1 MTAVVVIVGRPN
13 VGKSTLFNRLTQS
26 DLALVDDRPG
36 VTRDRIAGEV
46 RHGEQRCLL
55 IDTGGL
61 GYEAAEDQALA
72 ARVTAHSLQ
81 TIEEADL
88 VLWVVDGR
96 TGPTSEEEILA
107 RDLRPLGDKLQLI
120 VNKTEG
126 GSAEIACAEFYS
138 LGVGTPLAVSAQRG
152 SGIPRLLDTLF
163 ATLPAAETGQQP
175 DADTDSDLSIAVL
188 GRPNA
193 GKSTLINRLLGEE
206 RMLTFDRPGTTR
218 DSIAATLE
226 RNERRY
232 TLIDTA
238 GVRRRSQ
245 VNEDLEKIS
254 VIRTLKAIDAAEL
267 VMLVVDARVGVTE
280 QDAHLLGMAVDRG
293 KAIIIAVNKWDGLT
307 TDQREQ
313 VQTQLDLRLAFADY
327 ARVHFISALHG
338 SGVGELFTSAEHIAE
353 LFEKTLN
360 TALLTSCM
368 ERAIETHQPPLVRGR
383 RIKLRYAHLGGR
395 RPLRVVVHGN
405 QVERLPHHYKRY
417 LARSLREQLQL
428 EGMPLLL
435 EFKQGDNPYAG
446 RKNPPRRQ
454 KKPRQSK
461 RRSS

>member
-13 VGKSTLFNRLTQS
+13 VGKSTLFNHLTGS
-26 DLALVDDRPG
+26 DKALVDDRPG

-46 RHGEQRCLL
+46 RRGDRRFLL
-55 IDTGGL
+55 VDTGGL

-72 ARVTAHSLQ
+72 KRVTAHSLQ
-81 TIEEADL
+81 IVDEADL
-88 VLWVVDGR
+88 VLWLVDGR
-96 TGPTSEEEILA
+96 SGPTSEEETLA
-107 RDLRPLGDKLQLI
+107 RDLRPLGDRLRLV

-126 GSAEIACAEFYS
+126 VDAGIACADFYG
-138 LGVGTPLAVSAQRG
+138 LGAGVPLPISAQRG
-152 SGIPRLLDTLF
+152 SGINQLLEEIF
-163 ATLPAAETGQQP
+163 EALPATAVTATDTAE
-175 DADTDSDLSIAVL
+175 DTDSLAIAVL

-218 DSIAATLE
+218 DSVTIDLE
-226 RNERRY
+226 RNGRRY
-232 TLIDTA
+232 QLIDTA

-245 VNEDLEKIS
+245 VNEPLEKVS
-254 VIRTLKAIDAAEL
+254 VIRTLKAIDAAAL
-267 VMLVVDARVGVTE
+267 VILMVDARSGVTE

-307 TDQREQ
+307 DEQREQ
-313 VQTQLDLRLAFADY
+313 VRMQLDLRLAFADY

-338 SGVGELFTSAEHIAE
+338 SGVGELFATAEHIGE
-353 LFEKTLN
+353 LFERNLN

-368 ERAIETHQPPLVRGR
+368 EQAITAHQPPLVRGR

-405 QVERLPHHYKRY
+405 QVERLPQHYKRY

-435 EFKQGDNPYAG
+435 EFRQGDNPYAG
-446 RKNPPRRQ
+446 RKNPPRWQQ
-454 KKPRQSK
+454 KKS
-461 RRSS
+461 RRDK

>member
-13 VGKSTLFNRLTQS
+13 VGKSTLFNRLTNS
-26 DLALVDDRPG
+26 DRALVDDQPG
-36 VTRDRIAGEV
+36 VTRDRIAGEI
-46 RHGEQRCLL
+46 RHGQQRCLL
-55 IDTGGL
+55 VDTGGL
-61 GYEAAEDQALA
+61 GHAAAEDPALA
-72 ARVTAHSLQ
+72 ERVTAHSLQ
-81 TIEEADL
+81 AVHEADL
-88 VLWVVDGR
+88 VLWLVDGR
-96 TGPTSEEEILA
+96 TGPTVEEQELA
-107 RDLRPLGDKLQLI
+107 GQLRPLGERLRLV

-126 GSAEIACAEFYS
+126 TDSELACAEFYQ
-138 LGVGTPLAVSAQRG
+138 LGVGEPLAVSAQRG

-163 ATLPAAETGQQP
+163 STLPAADSAAA
-175 DADTDSDLSIAVL
+175 DADRPGELSIAVL

-218 DSIAATLE
+218 DSIDAQLE
-226 RNERRY
+226 RDGRRY

-245 VNEDLEKIS
+245 VSEALEKIS
-254 VIRTLKAIDAAEL
+254 VIRTLKAIDSADL
-267 VMLVVDARVGVTE
+267 VILVVDAHTGITE

-293 KAIIIAVNKWDGLT
+293 KAIIIAINKWDGLGP
-307 TDQREQ
+307 DQRQQ
-313 VQTQLDLRLAFADY
+313 VQAQLDQRLVFADY

-338 SGVGELFTSAEHIAE
+338 SGVGEMFASAAHIGE
-353 LFEKTLN
+353 LFDMPLN

-368 ERAIETHQPPLVRGR
+368 ERALEAHQPPLVRGR

-395 RPLRVVVHGN
+395 RPLRVIVHGN
-405 QVERLPHHYKRY
+405 QVEHLPHHYKRY

-435 EFKQGDNPYAG
+435 EFKQGENPYAG
-446 RKNPPRRQ
+446 RKNPPRWE
-454 KKPRQSK
+454 
-461 RRSS
+461 RRSRRRK